1 MTVGWLTKAKVLKPC
16 RQAMK
21 KVAILALEES
31 ISSRVVEVVIKGFI
45 QSVGFLL
52 MVVGS
57 VAIIAPLK
65 ARNPNIDGSLYWTAV
80 LGGILC
86 AIVGFIIISKMN
98 KEYAREEVQKREA
111 DARSRIRNIFTQ
123 AGYESAEV
131 DERAKLA
138 EMLLRERAGDWTVFG
153 LPELAPII
161 QAVDVLSNKKR

>member
-1 MTVGWLTKAKVLKPC
+1 
-16 RQAMK
+16 MK

-31 ISSRVVEVVIKGFI
+31 ISSKVVEVVIKGFI

-57 VAIIAPLK
+57 VAIIASTK
-65 ARNPNIDGSLYWTAV
+65 AWNPNVDGSFNWTIV
-80 LGGILC
+80 LVGILC
-86 AIVGFIIISKMN
+86 AIVGFIMIGEMN
-98 KEYAREEVQKREA
+98 KEYAREKVRKREA

-138 EMLLRERAGDWTVFG
+138 EMLLRERTGDWTVFG
-153 LPELAPII
+153 LPQLAPII
-161 QAVDVLSNKKR
+161 QAVDVLRNNKR